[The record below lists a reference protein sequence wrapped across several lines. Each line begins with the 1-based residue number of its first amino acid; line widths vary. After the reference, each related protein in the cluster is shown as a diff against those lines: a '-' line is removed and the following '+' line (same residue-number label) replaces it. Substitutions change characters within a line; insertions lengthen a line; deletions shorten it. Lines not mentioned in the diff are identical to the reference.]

1 MELCARRSRCWCW
14 HGLAVNRVHLLAMN
28 RAAEIVV
35 SLIFVIDFRLCICA
49 DHASA
54 DRYFNEALTLEG
66 YPSNIMEGLPSCVA
80 ISAYNKDDPLGRG
93 HKAELQDLT
102 FTLTCSMLT
111 GHRITQ

>member
-66 YPSNIMEGLPSCVA
+66 LPVEHHGGPSFLCSDIC
-80 ISAYNKDDPLGRG
+80 
-93 HKAELQDLT
+93 LQQ
-102 FTLTCSMLT
+102 
-111 GHRITQ
+111 G